1 MSGLQWLVYSQ
12 SVKASQSL
20 SLVSLSLR
28 CSAFSKTRL
37 LLELWRVLS
46 CELQAVFLHF
56 PLEEKGFWGLFYQLR
71 QVLAK
76 KETPTSN
83 LTESTGDG
91 RKFKTVND
99 MSKAGEGGKE
109 IMSLNC

>member
-20 SLVSLSLR
+20 SLVGLSLR
-28 CSAFSKTRL
+28 CSVFSKTRL
-37 LLELWRVLS
+37 LPELRQVLS
-46 CELQAVFLHF
+46 CELQTVFLHF
-56 PLEEKGFWGLFYQLR
+56 PLEEKGFWGVFYQLR

>member
-1 MSGLQWLVYSQ
+1 MTLYLESST
-12 SVKASQSL
+12 
-20 SLVSLSLR
+20 
-28 CSAFSKTRL
+28 FSKTWL
-37 LLELWRVLS
+37 PPELQQVPS
-46 CELQAVFLHF
+46 CESPAVFLHF